1 MFWEQHIQHDF
12 LSRYLYSRLSDCLLI
27 LMAVLREQSRL
38 SIRVNANMQRK
49 PIDLLFPVF
58 FIHILQP
65 RYFKLSVHDF

>member
-1 MFWEQHIQHDF
+1 M
-12 LSRYLYSRLSDCLLI
+12 I

-58 FIHILQP
+58 IIHILQP